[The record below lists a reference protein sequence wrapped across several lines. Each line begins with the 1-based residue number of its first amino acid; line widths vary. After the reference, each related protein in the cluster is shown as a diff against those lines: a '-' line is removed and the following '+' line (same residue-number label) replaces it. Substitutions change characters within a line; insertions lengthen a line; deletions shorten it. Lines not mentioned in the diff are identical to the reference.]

1 MFEAVC
7 LDNKFEKLNELQE
20 KLQYNKKYKF
30 DDLSHNFFELA
41 HIEPSEINKIILQ
54 HWMTNTK
61 KSVYQLPTFYD
72 MFINFKGSQGTGKDT
87 IASLLTRGGPH
98 YYDKC
103 EIEGPLYGYT
113 AEMNFEDM
121 FKDQFFVFGS
131 TNYVLII
138 SEPGGKEQASL
149 NGAQMNQFKNIT
161 QCREFANRVFFTQ
174 QYQRIPKIFS
184 FALH

>member
-1 MFEAVC
+1 
-7 LDNKFEKLNELQE
+7 
-20 KLQYNKKYKF
+20 
-30 DDLSHNFFELA
+30 
-41 HIEPSEINKIILQ
+41 
-54 HWMTNTK
+54 MTNTK

-87 IASLLTRGGPH
+87 IASLLTH
-98 YYDKC
+98 SIADCCDKY

-149 NGAQMNQFKNIT
+149 NGAQMNQFKNIRNVENL
-161 QCREFANRVFFTQ
+161 QIV
-174 QYQRIPKIFS
+174 YFS
-184 FALH
+184 RNNTKGYLKFSLCSSLATNTFMLLPQIKQGNAECGNMR